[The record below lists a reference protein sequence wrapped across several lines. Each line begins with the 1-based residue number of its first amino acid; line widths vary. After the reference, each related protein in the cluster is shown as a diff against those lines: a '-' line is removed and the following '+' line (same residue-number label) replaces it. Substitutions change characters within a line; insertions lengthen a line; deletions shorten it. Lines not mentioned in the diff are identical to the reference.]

1 MCIYDPRCA
10 HGRVH
15 ACVGEGQVC
24 TFGGENE
31 TYLRGVEERG
41 RGQRVPPST
50 IRRPG
55 VAFIHFT
62 RVCYPRTSTIPMHPL
77 GPASGVPIYRLRQ
90 KIYDRTPSTRPFS
103 PFLPSIL
110 PASIV
115 TTFFPNEDVANWKRA
130 ASSSFDDDHSDRVA
144 NGGRWW
150 RNGEERWKH
159 RNRESKLDSIV
170 VGRLGRN
177 NVEKRID
184 EIPPEDRRK

>member
-1 MCIYDPRCA
+1 M
-10 HGRVH
+10 
-15 ACVGEGQVC
+15 C

-62 RVCYPRTSTIPMHPL
+62 RVCYPRTSRIPMHPL

-110 PASIV
+110 PPSIV
-115 TTFFPNEDVANWKRA
+115 TTFFPNEDVANWKRGGGVFVFRRR
-130 ASSSFDDDHSDRVA
+130 SFRSYCE
-144 NGGRWW
+144 W
-150 RNGEERWKH
+150 R
-159 RNRESKLDSIV
+159 SMT
-170 VGRLGRN
+170 
-177 NVEKRID
+177 EKR
-184 EIPPEDRRK
+184 RRKVEASKSRVEVGFDRGWTSRAQQCGETDR